1 MAPALVMDHQIAR
14 KPGLPFLGGL
24 EGHSIAPLPAEG
36 LDEPRQTQG
45 VWYRRCRHVPMPLL
59 VAGCSGG
66 AFTMIAGDA
75 VAIPFEPGQLLRFDV
90 DHVGQL
96 LLLAPLHW
104 RLGNEGP

>member
-1 MAPALVMDHQIAR
+1 
-14 KPGLPFLGGL
+14 
-24 EGHSIAPLPAEG
+24 
-36 LDEPRQTQG
+36 
-45 VWYRRCRHVPMPLL
+45 
-59 VAGCSGG
+59 
-66 AFTMIAGDA
+66 MIAGDA